1 MALSR
6 TKGKFESV
14 LTPVAVRVPL
24 SPNVLTLL
32 AVLVMAVAAVEVMQ
46 SNFMLAAALIILSG
60 FIDVLDGTVAKAK
73 NKTTAFG
80 AFADRVGDRIS
91 DALIFGSIVL
101 AGFVQL
107 WLGLVVL
114 VLVLLGSYA
123 SACME
128 AFSKTRIGEAFSMRA
143 VRLLLVVVGLLLAS
157 YTGLISYMEY
167 IFAIIAV
174 LAIAA
179 LVQRLWVSYRLLK

>member
-32 AVLVMAVAAVEVMQ
+32 AVLVMAAAAVEVMQ
-46 SNFMLAAALIILSG
+46 SNFMLAAALVILSG

-123 SACME
+123 SACLE

-157 YTGLISYMEY
+157 YTRLLSYMEY

-179 LVQRLWVSYRLLK
+179 LVQRLWVSYKLIK

>member
-1 MALSR
+1 MSAEIKSR
-6 TKGKFESV
+6 IESI
-14 LTPVAVRVPL
+14 LTPLALRLPL

-46 SNFMLAAALIILSG
+46 SNFMLAAALVILSG

-91 DALIFGSIVL
+91 DALIFGSIIL

-123 SACME
+123 SACLE

-157 YTGLISYMEY
+157 YTGLLSYMEY

-179 LVQRLWVSYRLLK
+179 LVQRFGAAHRLLK

>member
-32 AVLVMAVAAVEVMQ
+32 AVLVMAVAAVEVVQ
-46 SNFMLAAALIILSG
+46 SNFMLAAALVILSG

-114 VLVLLGSYA
+114 VLVLLGSYT
-123 SACME
+123 SACLE

-157 YTGLISYMEY
+157 YTGLLSYMEY

-179 LVQRLWVSYRLLK
+179 LVQRLWVSYKLIK

>member
-73 NKTTAFG
+73 NKTTSFG

-123 SACME
+123 SACLE

>member
-14 LTPVAVRVPL
+14 LTPVAMRVPL

-32 AVLVMAVAAVEVMQ
+32 AVLVMAVAAVEVVQ
-46 SNFMLAAALIILSG
+46 SNFMLAAALIIMSG
-60 FIDVLDGTVAKAK
+60 FIDILDGTAAKAK

-123 SACME
+123 SACLE

-157 YTGLISYMEY
+157 YTGLLSYMEY

-174 LAIAA
+174 LTIAA
-179 LVQRLWVSYRLLK
+179 LVQRLWVAYKLIK